1 MLRSTPMMAQGEA
14 VVGSQLI
21 GVVGNSGPVF
31 QPCGVTAGAML
42 PDVIEPPDVSPPASI
57 MAPVGML
64 VRPKLLLKAR
74 NASQF
79 TVSYVKPPPPRI
91 TVVPLPVGSHAN
103 PARGAKFLWLPL

>member
-1 MLRSTPMMAQGEA
+1 MLRSTPMMAQGDA

-42 PDVIEPPDVSPPASI
+42 PDVIEPPPGVTPE
-57 MAPVGML
+57 APVGIL